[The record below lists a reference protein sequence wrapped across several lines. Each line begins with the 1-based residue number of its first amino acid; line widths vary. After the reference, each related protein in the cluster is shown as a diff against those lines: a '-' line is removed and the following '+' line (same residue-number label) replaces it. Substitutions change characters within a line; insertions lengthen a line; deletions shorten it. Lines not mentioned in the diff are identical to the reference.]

1 MKILRWITLVLFF
14 SVFACANDLDVKIL
28 KNIYENVILKESSNA
43 LNSINTLEKSVNTKD
58 EKEIKESFKRLVIS
72 WKSVEAL
79 YILGDLDED
88 FIDTPRLM
96 DIFHNGNEDIKKQ
109 LDFAFKSGEDA
120 KVALFKNSL
129 KSINALEY
137 IIYTKDLKDEKVQ
150 KFLYTIIN
158 RVKIHLED
166 IYEAYTNNEEAF
178 LNNIKKSNSII
189 INSLIQNSYKL
200 KEWRIADVVGIT
212 KKYDKADNRRSE
224 YYLSKNSSVAIKAI
238 LNTYKSVLDNPEIE
252 DYGDY
257 LIKLTDGKR
266 VKELRESLNKAILL
280 VENIKNDNLENQ
292 KELYNLTN
300 NIHIILFVDMI
311 EDLQINAKILDAD
324 GD

>member
-58 EKEIKESFKRLVIS
+58 EKEIKESFKRLIIS

-158 RVKIHLED
+158 
-166 IYEAYTNNEEAF
+166 
-178 LNNIKKSNSII
+178 
-189 INSLIQNSYKL
+189 
-200 KEWRIADVVGIT
+200 
-212 KKYDKADNRRSE
+212 
-224 YYLSKNSSVAIKAI
+224 SS
-238 LNTYKSVLDNPEIE
+238 
-252 DYGDY
+252 
-257 LIKLTDGKR
+257 
-266 VKELRESLNKAILL
+266 
-280 VENIKNDNLENQ
+280 
-292 KELYNLTN
+292 
-300 NIHIILFVDMI
+300 
-311 EDLQINAKILDAD
+311 
-324 GD
+324 